1 MTIKKIEEYIK
12 LDATSPSGLRWIKKP
27 SVAVNAGD
35 PALCYENN
43 GYYVGIFNGK
53 HFRAHR
59 VVWFLCN
66 GEWPNGQIDHIN
78 GNSLDNSISNLR
90 DVNRSINMKNRRL
103 SSNNK
108 TGKNGVW
115 LNKTNG
121 TYRAAIRTRF
131 GRIYLGTFNTV
142 DEASMAV
149 SVAMNMD
156 GEFSETHG
164 RNR

>member
-27 SVAVNAGD
+27 SVGVNAGD
-35 PALCYENN
+35 PALCCERH
-43 GYYVGIFNGK
+43 GYYIGTFNGK
-53 HFRAHR
+53 CFRAHR

-66 GEWPNGQIDHIN
+66 GEWPKNQIDHIN

-90 DVNRSINMKNRRL
+90 DVSRSINMKNRRL

-115 LNKTNG
+115 FNKASGN
-121 TYRAAIRTRF
+121 YRAAIRTRF

-142 DEASMAV
+142 DEAAMAV

-156 GEFSETHG
+156 GEFSATHG
-164 RNR
+164 MNR